1 MKLFMPCMQGA
12 ILANLEDYIA
22 HILRMK
28 ETQPD
33 YARAALKYYDALLPW
48 ANLMDGVRDALRV
61 TT

>member
-1 MKLFMPCMQGA
+1 MLIDNFA
-12 ILANLEDYIA
+12 TREDYIA